1 MTKRTF
7 YLIIFLALT
16 GCGYI
21 SESQVIDKEQKF
33 FFKGQTNLYSK
44 DNNRKIIKKFYEFS
58 NTENLARINVKKK
71 CLEFEKVNNLKET
84 NCRYMGVRPTERVIT
99 SREHPID

>member
-21 SESQVIDKEQKF
+21 SESQVIDKEQS
-33 FFKGQTNLYSK
+33 Q
-44 DNNRKIIKKFYEFS
+44 
-58 NTENLARINVKKK
+58 V
-71 CLEFEKVNNLKET
+71 LKEILRNKET
-84 NCRYMGVRPTERVIT
+84 GIGNELDTLENQVK
-99 SREHPID
+99 